1 MLKNWITIFLYH
13 LKNNKLFSAL
23 NVLGLAIGIA
33 GLIFAL
39 LYWNDEQSYNAW
51 NPEKEKIFQVLVEMA
66 DGKVLANQPPILKSL
81 LEQDPEIETILF
93 SKGDYV
99 NDRIYYNEKSVELDK
114 IINVQSTFFSFFP
127 FKIIKGDAISA
138 LKDETSI
145 AISEDIAKRVFGD
158 ENPIG
163 KQVKV
168 FYGMF
173 VVRAVYQIP
182 GNSSI
187 APELLIDRIGGILIQ
202 IKFKEIFLILKCF

>member
-13 LKNNKLFSAL
+13 LKNNKLFAAL

-127 FKIIKGDAISA
+127 FKIIK
-138 LKDETSI
+138 
-145 AISEDIAKRVFGD
+145 RH
-158 ENPIG
+158 
-163 KQVKV
+163 
-168 FYGMF
+168 
-173 VVRAVYQIP
+173 
-182 GNSSI
+182 
-187 APELLIDRIGGILIQ
+187 LIYVIMPHITAFFFPTEYI
-202 IKFKEIFLILKCF
+202 